1 MVATVAPVN
10 NVYILP
16 VWSRI
21 GRTGFGLGQRW
32 ELNMLVFGVYCKCGL
47 KGIGIRLWKNAK
59 KLGSVIESFG
69 C

>member
-1 MVATVAPVN
+1 
-10 NVYILP
+10 
-16 VWSRI
+16 
-21 GRTGFGLGQRW
+21 
-32 ELNMLVFGVYCKCGL
+32 MLVFGVYCKCGL